1 MSPRRRAAREG
12 VAASG
17 GGESGRAGD
26 RGGWGRTQCHLS
38 VPPKC
43 RALGTNPWGTGDVH
57 FSRKLGHALP
67 RSRPI
72 CGSLGD
78 GDLVFLATFPHPHP
92 CSRPA
97 APSQER
103 RGPQLLREHRAR
115 DHPRP
120 LQWAPR
126 GQEDCRPDRPSN
138 RCPHA
143 CPGHVWTERYVDCR
157 RGSSS
162 CRVDAGQG
170 GGAHDGRQWGQAP
183 GCPRGD
189 TAPRPEQAGGR
200 ASTRPARS
208 GGAAE
213 ARGEEERLSC

>member
-1 MSPRRRAAREG
+1 MCTHVRAHTCTHAHTRRVLNQAAAGLTGQQRRQRQKERASEPEAPGRVG
-12 VAASG
+12 GG
-17 GGESGRAGD
+17 GGE
-26 RGGWGRTQCHLS
+26 
-38 VPPKC
+38 
-43 RALGTNPWGTGDVH
+43 
-57 FSRKLGHALP
+57 
-67 RSRPI
+67 RP
-72 CGSLGD
+72 GSLDAQGAARRVEECREHLAPTR
-78 GDLVFLATFPHPHP
+78 GELATCTFLGSWDTRSPEARRPAAAWVTGTWCSVATSPHPHP

-126 GQEDCRPDRPSN
+126 GQEDCRPDRQSN

-143 CPGHVWTERYVDCR
+143 CPAHVWTERYVDCR

-170 GGAHDGRQWGQAP
+170 GGAHDG
-183 GCPRGD
+183 
-189 TAPRPEQAGGR
+189 
-200 ASTRPARS
+200 
-208 GGAAE
+208 
-213 ARGEEERLSC
+213 

>member
-1 MSPRRRAAREG
+1 MSPRRRAAWEG

-17 GGESGRAGD
+17 GGESGRAG
-26 RGGWGRTQCHLS
+26 GRTTCRGVS
-38 VPPKC
+38 
-43 RALGTNPWGTGDVH
+43 RALGTNRGE
-57 FSRKLGHALP
+57 
-67 RSRPI
+67 
-72 CGSLGD
+72 
-78 GDLVFLATFPHPHP
+78 LATCTLLGSWDTRSPEARRPAAAWVTGTWCSVATSPHPHP

-126 GQEDCRPDRPSN
+126 GQEDCRPDRQSN

-143 CPGHVWTERYVDCR
+143 CPAHVWTERYVDCR

-189 TAPRPEQAGGR
+189 TGPRPEQAGGR
-200 ASTRPARS
+200 ASTRQARS

>member
-1 MSPRRRAAREG
+1 MSPRRRAAWQG

-17 GGESGRAGD
+17 GGESGRAGGRATC
-26 RGGWGRTQCHLS
+26 RG
-38 VPPKC
+38 VP

-57 FSRKLGHALP
+57 SSRKLGHALP
-67 RSRPI
+67 RSPPT

-78 GDLVFLATFPHPHP
+78 GDLVFRGDVPHPHP

-126 GQEDCRPDRPSN
+126 GQEDCRPDRQPN

-143 CPGHVWTERYVDCR
+143 CPTHVWTERYVDCR

-189 TAPRPEQAGGR
+189 TGPRPEQAGGR
-200 ASTRPARS
+200 ASTRQARS